1 MVGKTSNGIKLI
13 RLNSS
18 LDTIWTRS
26 LSTDFFYYNF
36 EMYEMQDST
45 LILSGEAPFGFP
57 THFMGSI
64 YHLDREGNILWQSP
78 HEESPLA
85 SSFSCD
91 FRDSLIYSVSNTGGA
106 NFDSVLKITCY
117 DFFNYSVIWQKVV
130 TDSILYG
137 SVKLFANSTR
147 VTDSGIIVAG
157 FEHIDSAGVLTDK
170 QLVMKFDFNGNLLWS
185 KKYNEGIFGKC
196 VKNNSGGIVCLGTTQ
211 DTTVLMSLDENG
223 NQLCKNNIRS
233 FALSYS
239 NDLVVTNDSGYAFV
253 CEARYSSVLA
263 YVVKTD
269 SLGQIDLSSN
279 INLLDNPGDDF
290 DIIYFENILN
300 INSKTINPENSILLV
315 YSVNG
320 QMVLQKNI
328 SEISTRIYMNQFTS
342 GEYIAAILNAKSSLR
357 KSFKFFVH

>member
-1 MVGKTSNGIKLI
+1 MRKFAILILHFFIAQSLLAQTFEKMFTAFPASMTIVESHDSTFLVGYHAEYNQEYLMVGKTSNGIKLI

-117 DFFNYSVIWQKVV
+117 DFFNDSVIWQKVV

-157 FEHIDSAGVLTDK
+157 FEQES
-170 QLVMKFDFNGNLLWS
+170 
-185 KKYNEGIFGKC
+185 
-196 VKNNSGGIVCLGTTQ
+196 
-211 DTTVLMSLDENG
+211 
-223 NQLCKNNIRS
+223 
-233 FALSYS
+233 
-239 NDLVVTNDSGYAFV
+239 
-253 CEARYSSVLA
+253 
-263 YVVKTD
+263 
-269 SLGQIDLSSN
+269 
-279 INLLDNPGDDF
+279 
-290 DIIYFENILN
+290 
-300 INSKTINPENSILLV
+300 
-315 YSVNG
+315 
-320 QMVLQKNI
+320 
-328 SEISTRIYMNQFTS
+328 
-342 GEYIAAILNAKSSLR
+342 
-357 KSFKFFVH
+357 